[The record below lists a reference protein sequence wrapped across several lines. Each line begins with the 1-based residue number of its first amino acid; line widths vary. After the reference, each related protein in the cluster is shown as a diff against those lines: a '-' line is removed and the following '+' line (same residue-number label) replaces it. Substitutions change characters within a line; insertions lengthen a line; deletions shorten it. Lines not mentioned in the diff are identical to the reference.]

1 MAAENGMPEQED
13 VRKKALLRLELA
25 GVVTATALA
34 GLWWLDQSDGDGK
47 RAPAQRPAP
56 IVSAPAPTPVQPLGD
71 EPLAAETAFTDETD
85 DTLPSMAMEDGD
97 VAYMPATP
105 PPPPRVSNVPRAVGT
120 ASSPRPELA
129 PAPAATT
136 PPAPPP
142 APSPAPTPAATPAAM
157 PGGGYVVQL
166 GVFANPENA
175 RELVER
181 LRRQGV
187 RAHLETRVQ
196 VGPFLDRREADKA
209 RAELSRLG
217 YTPLLTT
224 VAPTK

>member
-1 MAAENGMPEQED
+1 
-13 VRKKALLRLELA
+13 
-25 GVVTATALA
+25 
-34 GLWWLDQSDGDGK
+34 
-47 RAPAQRPAP
+47 
-56 IVSAPAPTPVQPLGD
+56 
-71 EPLAAETAFTDETD
+71 
-85 DTLPSMAMEDGD
+85 
-97 VAYMPATP
+97 
-105 PPPPRVSNVPRAVGT
+105 
-120 ASSPRPELA
+120 
-129 PAPAATT
+129 
-136 PPAPPP
+136 
-142 APSPAPTPAATPAAM
+142 M

-224 VAPTK
+224 AAPTK